1 MRKKIHPSSSSF
13 DTPKPSVASC
23 VDHHHLHPHPPL
35 QAAAPTTLTVWRKS
49 LLFNCNGFT
58 VFDSKGNLIYRVDN
72 YSKSGSQG
80 EIVLMDAA
88 GKPCLTIRRKT
99 KLILG
104 EHWGIYEGETATNPR
119 FSVRKHKSL
128 FQSKALARLSPR
140 SEALAGCGCKV
151 SVAGGE
157 GYEVEGS
164 YKQRRCAVFD
174 EKRRAMAEIQ
184 LKEAVSGA
192 AFGLDVFRLVVQP
205 SFDSAVA
212 MAIVI
217 LLEEM
222 IGSKT

>member
-1 MRKKIHPSSSSF
+1 MKKKIYPSF
-13 DTPKPSVASC
+13 PSLETSNPSLIPCAGHH
-23 VDHHHLHPHPPL
+23 HHHLDPQPPL
-35 QAAAPTTLTVWRKS
+35 PPAAPTTLTVWRKS

-58 VFDSKGNLIYRVDN
+58 VFDSNGNLVYRVDN
-72 YSKSGSQG
+72 YSKSGNQA

-99 KLILG
+99 KLIWG
-104 EHWGIYEGETATNPR
+104 EQWGIYEGESAANPR
-119 FSVRKHKSL
+119 FSARKHGGF

-140 SEALAGCGCKV
+140 CCEMAIG
-151 SVAGGE
+151 GGE

-164 YKQRRCAVFD
+164 YRQRRCAVVD
-174 EKRRAMAEIQ
+174 EKGRAMAEMQ
-184 LKEAVSGA
+184 LKEAVGDA

-212 MAIVI
+212 MAIVV